1 MTEQEVKNAKKYV
14 LKGYPAGSDEATEAI
29 YNILTAL
36 ELQIPTAPDVTNF
49 TKRCPNCKRQLSAST
64 NSKPMYKYC
73 PRCGQ
78 RIKWHEYDE
87 D

>member
-1 MTEQEVKNAKKYV
+1 MTEREAKSAEKYV

-49 TKRCPNCKRQLSAST
+49 TKRCPNCKRQLSASN
-64 NSKPMYKYC
+64 NSKPMYKHC
-73 PRCGQ
+73 PMCGQ
-78 RIKWHEYDE
+78 RIKWNDE